1 MNKEIQRIKH
11 SFKMVYNGEP
21 WHGASLLDLLK
32 GVDYLQA
39 SQRVF
44 PNSHSIW
51 ELVQHI
57 YNWREFAVKKM
68 EGEVGFDIVLN
79 SESDWANLQIPIEA
93 SWQKLLSELVENQKV
108 ILEILDGWL
117 DEQLDD
123 QVPGKDYNYYTLLHG
138 IIKHDIYHAGQIAM
152 TRKML
157 IIH

>member
-11 SFKMVYNGEP
+11 SFKMIYNGTP
-21 WHGASLLDLLK
+21 WHGTSLLDLLK

-51 ELVQHI
+51 ELVQHV

-68 EGEVGFDIVLN
+68 EGEAGFDIVLN

-93 SWQKLLSELVENQKV
+93 SWQNLLSELVENQKV
-108 ILEILDGWL
+108 MLEMLEGWL

-123 QVPGKDYNYYTLLHG
+123 QVPGKDYTYYTLLHG

-157 IIH
+157 TIN

>member
-11 SFKMVYNGEP
+11 SFKMVYNGSP
-21 WHGASLLDLLK
+21 WHGSSLLDLLK

-57 YNWREFAVKKM
+57 CSWREFAVKKM
-68 EGEVGFDIVLN
+68 EGEAGFDIVLN
-79 SESDWANLQIPIEA
+79 SESDWINMQAPIEA
-93 SWQKLLSELVENQKV
+93 SWQKLLSELVENQRN
-108 ILEILDGWL
+108 ILEILEGWL

-157 IIH
+157 TIG